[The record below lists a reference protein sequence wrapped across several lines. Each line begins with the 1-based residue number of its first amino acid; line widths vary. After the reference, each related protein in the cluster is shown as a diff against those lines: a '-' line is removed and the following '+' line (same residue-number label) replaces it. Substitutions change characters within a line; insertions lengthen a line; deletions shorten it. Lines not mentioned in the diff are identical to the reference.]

1 MDVPRVVRR
10 ALAVSVPV
18 AALVIAVA
26 ALAGPPRTISQAQS
40 GQTYRRAKGGTI
52 SLRLSGHWAWTEP
65 RATTRAVELTSVSY
79 FVDPGYSEW
88 TVSARARG
96 KATIRATGTPTCVH
110 CGLGVKNVRIAIV
123 VG

>member
-18 AALVIAVA
+18 AALVVVAA
-26 ALAGPPRTISQAQS
+26 ALAGPPRTITQAQS
-40 GQTYRRAKGGTI
+40 GKTYTLAKGGTI
-52 SLRLSGHWAWTEP
+52 SLRLSGRWAWTEP
-65 RATTRAVELTSVSY
+65 RASTRAIELTPVSY

-96 KATIRATGTPTCVH
+96 TATIRATGTPTCVH
-110 CGLGVKNVRIAIV
+110 CGLGVKKVRITIV